1 MAEASR
7 QKEQWILIKLNV
19 NLEHPETLYY
29 IPKLTGPHLS
39 LWFSSDPHIV
49 YLVTVYI
56 CSWVKLIQCNS
67 SEEWK
72 RESSKLIFSREVH
85 VQSFFWILQTKL
97 RMTKNKP
104 FEKQW
109 KKFFHFIILD
119 VFLTSITA
127 NPRNIIE

>member
-1 MAEASR
+1 MAVASR
-7 QKEQWILIKLNV
+7 QKEQWILTKLNA

-56 CSWVKLIQCNS
+56 CSWVKPIQCNS

-85 VQSFFWILQTKL
+85 VQSFFGFSRPSLGWLRTNPLKNSEKILSFYYI
-97 RMTKNKP
+97 RC
-104 FEKQW
+104 F
-109 KKFFHFIILD
+109 
-119 VFLTSITA
+119 S
-127 NPRNIIE
+127 NIYHSKS

>member
-1 MAEASR
+1 MAVASR
-7 QKEQWILIKLNV
+7 QKEQWILTKLNV

-29 IPKLTGPHLS
+29 IPKPTGPHLN

-72 RESSKLIFSREVH
+72 TESSKLIFSREIH
-85 VQSFFWILQTKL
+85 VQSFL
-97 RMTKNKP
+97 
-104 FEKQW
+104 
-109 KKFFHFIILD
+109 KF
-119 VFLTSITA
+119 
-127 NPRNIIE
+127 